1 MSDSFQIMN
10 LMVIDDDEI
19 EHFLYERIIKRSN
32 LFNES
37 VFFNSAEEALA
48 YLKRP
53 DRLDIRV
60 ILLDV
65 NMPRMNGFEFLE
77 AVTQEIGVESLG
89 AAVIM
94 LSSSLN
100 PSDQSRAS
108 SYALVKGYLAKP
120 ISDEQLVKVCG
131 LAHG

>member
-1 MSDSFQIMN
+1 MHDAPKVGN

-32 LFNES
+32 LFDEA
-37 VFFNSAEEALA
+37 VFFKSAEEALV
-48 YLKRP
+48 YLKQP

-77 AVTQEIGVESLG
+77 AATQDIGAEALG
-89 AAVIM
+89 AVVIM
-94 LSSSLN
+94 LTTSLN
-100 PSDQSRAS
+100 PSDKSRAS
-108 SYALVKGYLAKP
+108 SFSIVKGYLAKP
-120 ISDEQLVKVCG
+120 LSQEHLVTVSE
-131 LAHG
+131 LAKG